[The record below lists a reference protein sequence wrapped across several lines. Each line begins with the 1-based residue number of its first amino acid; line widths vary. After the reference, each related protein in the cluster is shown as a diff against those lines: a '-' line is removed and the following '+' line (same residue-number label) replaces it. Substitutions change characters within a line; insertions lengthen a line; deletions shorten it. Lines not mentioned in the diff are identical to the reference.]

1 MIQVFAADDHS
12 VVLDGVAAMA
22 ARTDD
27 IVLCGAT
34 ADLSSVSWSVSDTR
48 PDVLLLD
55 LRFGDQDSLDV
66 CRTVRNEHPT
76 LRIMIFSGY
85 GDAGLLHAAVR
96 MGADGYVL
104 KDASTRDLP
113 NAIRMCVDRGSF
125 YDPQLV
131 EQALLGRPSSGA
143 GPGHSLPI
151 TSRERD
157 VVELVVRGRTN
168 AEIAASLNYSVH
180 TVKLDIARLLRR
192 FGLRRRVDLALY
204 AVTTDL
210 FSLTP
215 EGRHADPDSRLAKR
229 RLDGASGASPSSPHP

>member
-1 MIQVFAADDHS
+1 MIRIFAADDHS

-34 ADLSSVSWSVSDTR
+34 ANLSSVSGSVSDTR

-66 CRTVRNEHPT
+66 CRTVRNEQPT

-96 MGADGYVL
+96 MGADEYVL

-125 YDPQLV
+125 YDPRV
-131 EQALLGRPSSGA
+131 GRT
-143 GPGHSLPI
+143 GPPGPAVSARGLATVPLNQPR
-151 TSRERD
+151 TGL
-157 VVELVVRGRTN
+157 VELVVRGRTN

-210 FSLTP
+210 VSSTP
-215 EGRHADPDSRLAKR
+215 EGRTR
-229 RLDGASGASPSSPHP
+229 RPR